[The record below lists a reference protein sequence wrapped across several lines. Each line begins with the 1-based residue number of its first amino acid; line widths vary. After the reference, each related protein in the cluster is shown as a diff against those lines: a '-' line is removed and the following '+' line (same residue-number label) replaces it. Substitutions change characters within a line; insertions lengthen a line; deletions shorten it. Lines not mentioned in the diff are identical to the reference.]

1 MACVLVIRGALYR
14 GTDTHTQEKSYG
26 KMKAGIRAKYLQAKE
41 EQMLPENHQ
50 EPGEGHGIDSLSE
63 SSEGINPADTL
74 ILDL

>member
-1 MACVLVIRGALYR
+1 
-14 GTDTHTQEKSYG
+14 
-26 KMKAGIRAKYLQAKE
+26 MKAGIRVKYLQAKE
-41 EQMLPENHQ
+41 EQMLPENYQ